1 MYKNN
6 LCYIEKELLIS
17 VLEEKIKNKESELRV
32 NNTFGNKKY
41 VTDIKIEINRLKNLV
56 KKVKML

>member
-56 KKVKML
+56 KKS